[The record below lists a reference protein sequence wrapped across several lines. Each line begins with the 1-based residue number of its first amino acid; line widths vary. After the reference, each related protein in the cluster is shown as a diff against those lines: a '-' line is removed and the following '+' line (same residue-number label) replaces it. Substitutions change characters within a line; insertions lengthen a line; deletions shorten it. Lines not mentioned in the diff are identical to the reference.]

1 MSQQPTASTEEIQVL
16 EFALGDETY
25 CIEIDNV
32 AELVE
37 MGDLTPIPNT
47 PEYVEG
53 VMDLRGRTTSIID
66 PKRLLDI
73 EGEGARERIIV
84 LDPEQNDDQNAIGWI
99 ADELYEVVRVP
110 GEDVS
115 EPPESEDRGVEG
127 VIRRDG
133 EMKVLV
139 DPAAF
144 LG

>member
-1 MSQQPTASTEEIQVL
+1 MSQQPTVGTEEIQVL

-73 EGEGARERIIV
+73 DGDGARERIIV
-84 LDPEQNDDQNAIGWI
+84 LDPEQTEDQNAIGWI

-110 GEDVS
+110 GEDIS
-115 EPPESEDRGVEG
+115 EPPESEDLGVEG
-127 VIRRDG
+127 IIRRDG

>member
-1 MSQQPTASTEEIQVL
+1 MSQQPTVGTEEIQVL

-47 PEYVEG
+47 PDYVEG

-84 LDPEQNDDQNAIGWI
+84 LDPEQNEDQNAIGWI
-99 ADELYEVVRVP
+99 ADELYEVVRIP
-110 GEDVS
+110 GQDVS
-115 EPPESEDRGVEG
+115 EPPESEDLGVEG

>member
-1 MSQQPTASTEEIQVL
+1 MSQQPTAGTEEFQVL
-16 EFALGDETY
+16 EFALGDENY

-47 PEYVEG
+47 PDYVEG

-73 EGEGARERIIV
+73 EGEGPRERIIV
-84 LDPEQNDDQNAIGWI
+84 LDPEQTDDQNAIGWI

-110 GEDVS
+110 GDDVS